1 MLRITV
7 TRESDEDVVPI
18 GEVVIGKFAGTEKR
32 GGYAARVFEPASRYS
47 NGTDA
52 CFTVRG
58 HERYQPAMA
67 LVASVLAAWR
77 EGRIDEV
84 GDGIRAALTAA
95 AGPSLATVNTP
106 LESTARAS
114 TEEVVLPSE
123 SERAA
128 MALVVHAD
136 DPAMVALIAAVLA
149 VAAKITSGSA
159 TQP

>member
-7 TRESDEDVVPI
+7 TRESDEDLVAI

-32 GGYAARVFEPASRYS
+32 GGYAARVFEPPSRYS

-67 LVASVLAAWR
+67 LVASVLAAWQ

-84 GDGIRAALTAA
+84 GEGIRAALTAA
-95 AGPSLATVNTP
+95 ASPSI
-106 LESTARAS
+106 TAVAA
-114 TEEVVLPSE
+114 EPAPQPKP
-123 SERAA
+123 RAA
-128 MALVVHAD
+128 QSDADRAAAALVAHGD
-136 DPAMVALIAAVLA
+136 DPAMAALISAVLA
-149 VAAKITSGSA
+149 VAAKVERGS
-159 TQP
+159 

>member
-7 TRESDEDVVPI
+7 TRESDEDLVAI
-18 GEVVIGKFAGTEKR
+18 GEVVIGKFAGTEQR
-32 GGYAARVFEPASRYS
+32 GGYAARVFEPPSRYS

-84 GDGIRAALTAA
+84 GEGIRAALTTAA
-95 AGPSLATVNTP
+95 SLSGPAEVAAP
-106 LESTARAS
+106 APQTAR
-114 TEEVVLPSE
+114 LPQSDA
-123 SERAA
+123 ERAA
-128 MALVVHAD
+128 VALVTYGD
-136 DPAMVALIAAVLA
+136 DPAMAALTAAVLA
-149 VAAKITSGSA
+149 VAEKLSPRS
-159 TQP
+159 